1 MNPLVVIPAAG
12 ASSRMRG
19 RDKLLERVDGTPLLR
34 RQAGTAVA
42 SGCDVVVAVPKGD
55 VARRDAIGGLEVTTI
70 EVEDATEGLGA
81 TLRAAALHAMKD
93 APGRAMMILLPDVPG
108 VTASDI
114 KSVIERFET
123 AGGDT
128 PTRATDAAGRPGTP
142 LIVPPR
148 LLPRFARLTG
158 DEGGRAILKAETVA
172 LVQLQGNRAT
182 RDLDTPEDWKTW
194 RREAGSHS

>member
-1 MNPLVVIPAAG
+1 
-12 ASSRMRG
+12 MRG

-42 SGCDVVVAVPKGD
+42 SGCNVVVAVPKGD

-70 EVEDATEGLGA
+70 EVEDADEGLGA

-123 AGGDT
+123 AGGET